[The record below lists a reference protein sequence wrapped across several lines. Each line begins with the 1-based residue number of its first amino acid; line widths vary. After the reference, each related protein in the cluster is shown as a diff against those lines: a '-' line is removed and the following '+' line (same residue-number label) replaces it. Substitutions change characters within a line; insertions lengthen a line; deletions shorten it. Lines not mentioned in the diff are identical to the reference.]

1 MASSLSSDSKH
12 QRTDDLSPSASSG
25 PQVSHDDD
33 GQPTK
38 RQCLDSEARARPDPE
53 DSSSVAFVG
62 LGAMGT
68 HLARHLHGYS
78 LSQLGRPAL
87 VWNRSPDKA
96 LQHATAHG
104 TEAAGALSELRCC
117 GVLCLCLPTT
127 AHVQQVLDE
136 VPLRPGALVIDCTS
150 GDPEQT
156 RALAARLAGRG
167 VRFVDA
173 PVSGGPKGAAAGSV
187 TRGPRFCL
195 TMLLDV
201 HVLNT

>member
-104 TEAAGALSELRCC
+104 TNH
-117 GVLCLCLPTT
+117 T
-127 AHVQQVLDE
+127 A
-136 VPLRPGALVIDCTS
+136 
-150 GDPEQT
+150 
-156 RALAARLAGRG
+156 
-167 VRFVDA
+167 
-173 PVSGGPKGAAAGSV
+173 
-187 TRGPRFCL
+187 RGPLHASPRMSSVGYAPSL
-195 TMLLDV
+195 KNEEHRQIT
-201 HVLNT
+201 